1 VDDCNNIAEPDTRK
15 DIDTGDKQMIKIINI
30 NKSFGDNKVIRDFSC
45 TIPKNKITAI
55 SGASGCGKTTLLRI
69 IMRLE
74 QPDSG
79 DVIYDGK
86 ISAVFQEHRLLPWST
101 AIDNIDVI
109 IGDREKSMKWL
120 DAVELAESANKYPAE
135 LSGGM
140 NQRIALARALAYDSD
155 ILIMDEPFQALD
167 EELKNRMVNL
177 LITERGKRTVV
188 LVTHEKDIIEKISD
202 NVIYL

>member
-1 VDDCNNIAEPDTRK
+1 
-15 DIDTGDKQMIKIINI
+15 MIKIINI